1 MKTDWQWEI
10 KHHLD
15 SHTHS
20 FQGHTNFESL
30 EKIQEFLFSESA
42 QLKATLARARGSV
55 MIKTWEGHVRKSD
68 MLEKALLFL
77 AFAFVLSISAGCT
90 IAPSSGVS
98 IVVYCVQDG
107 ATKANITVGCLA
119 TTKIE
124 SFTTPGPFC
133 EMKIASR
140 TFEIAFQPNVRSDK
154 YGCATTLTFND
165 PGTQVVC
172 A

>member
-1 MKTDWQWEI
+1 
-10 KHHLD
+10 
-15 SHTHS
+15 
-20 FQGHTNFESL
+20 
-30 EKIQEFLFSESA
+30 
-42 QLKATLARARGSV
+42 
-55 MIKTWEGHVRKSD
+55 

-107 ATKANITVGCLA
+107 ATKTNVTVGCLA

-124 SFTTPGPFC
+124 SFTTPGAFC

-140 TFEIAFQPNVRSDK
+140 TFEIAFQPNVRSEK
-154 YGCATTLTFND
+154 YGCATTLTFTD